1 MIDKLEM
8 LLALAREQHFGR
20 AAEACGITQ
29 PTLSAGLKQLE
40 ESFGLLLVHRQS
52 RFLGFTPEGQRVLDW
67 ARRIVG
73 DARAMHQEIRAL
85 KQGLAG
91 HLRLAAVP
99 TALPIVAELTTPLR
113 ERHPDVVFT
122 VVSRNSIDVLTQLD
136 NLEVDA
142 GVTYVYN
149 EPLGRARFVPLY
161 QERYHLLI
169 AADAPLGRR
178 AQVELGGGRQHP
190 AVLAHPG
197 HAEPPHHRSPA
208 ARCGR
213 GAAPT
218 LQSNSMVVLF
228 SHVRTGRWASVMPAV
243 LAETMGLTT
252 QIRVI
257 PIDDTDPPMI
267 GLVYPQREPLTPL
280 TAALV
285 TEAHRLGQAWGGGG
299 TIDFFYRGYARA
311 FLHFGRAA
319 HLIAADGM
327 LRLVMAGFARTRSR
341 PQAEG
346 ERLAI
351 HAAANGENLE
361 EPKWPTTSH
370 GARRAAPTIIAA
382 HAGQDGAAMPMLH
395 ALQAAFGC
403 VPVRRSSR

>member
-29 PTLSAGLKQLE
+29 PTLSAGLKHLE

-73 DARAMHQEIRAL
+73 DSRAMYQEIRAL

-122 VVSRNSIDVLTQLD
+122 VMSRNSLDVLTQLD

-142 GVTYVYN
+142 GVTYVAN
-149 EPLGRARFVPLY
+149 EPLGRVRFVPLY
-161 QERYHLLI
+161 HERYHLLI
-169 AADAPLGRR
+169 SADAPLGRR
-178 AQVELGGGRQHP
+178 AQVTWKEVGSIPLCLLTPDMQNRRIIDRRLRDAG
-190 AVLAHPG
+190 V
-197 HAEPPHHRSPA
+197 EP
-208 ARCGR
+208 
-213 GAAPT
+213 APT

-243 LAETMGLTT
+243 LADTMGLTR
-252 QIRVI
+252 QIRSV
-257 PIDDTDPPMI
+257 PIDDADPPMI

-285 TEAHRLGQAWGGGG
+285 TEAHRLGQARGG
-299 TIDFFYRGYARA
+299 
-311 FLHFGRAA
+311 
-319 HLIAADGM
+319 AD
-327 LRLVMAGFARTRSR
+327 R
-341 PQAEG
+341 
-346 ERLAI
+346 
-351 HAAANGENLE
+351 
-361 EPKWPTTSH
+361 
-370 GARRAAPTIIAA
+370 
-382 HAGQDGAAMPMLH
+382 
-395 ALQAAFGC
+395 
-403 VPVRRSSR
+403 